1 MPTSAAQQQQ
11 QKRQKQKQQKQKQ
24 RTTTLAT
31 RRPMSENDQHVDQ
44 HAVDSR
50 GADESAGTRR
60 PAGDAVLQL
69 VRGCGGA
76 RGQNEHE
83 HVRERK

>member
-11 QKRQKQKQQKQKQ
+11 KQRQKRQ

-31 RRPMSENDQHVDQ
+31 RRFMSENDQHVDQ
-44 HAVDSR
+44 HAVDGR

-60 PAGDAVLQL
+60 PTGDAVLQL

-76 RGQNEHE
+76 KGQNEHE
-83 HVRERK
+83 HVRERKW